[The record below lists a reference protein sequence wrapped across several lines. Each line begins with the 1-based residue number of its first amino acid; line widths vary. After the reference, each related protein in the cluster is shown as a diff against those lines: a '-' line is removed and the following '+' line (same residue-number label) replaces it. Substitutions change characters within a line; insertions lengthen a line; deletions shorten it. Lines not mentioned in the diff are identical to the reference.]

1 MGYKH
6 TQLPEA
12 ALLMQRVHGIADD
25 FYEEGGAWTTTA
37 TDSGTS
43 TVGDAVGGTVV
54 LAPSDGTVAD
64 NDEIYFHQASETFK
78 FADGKAIEGEVRIQF
93 SEAATDDANVIVA
106 LLNGWAANALQ
117 DNGAG
122 VKADASG
129 CGFFKV
135 DGGTNWK
142 VFFSDSTTQ
151 EIVELTAANSLTGTA
166 QTAGGASYQRLGFKV
181 LANGTRLEVQFFIDD
196 VLVYRMA
203 DKTFANATEME
214 LGIGAKNGGANNESI
229 VVDYA
234 YCFQAR

>member
-1 MGYKH
+1 MGYV
-6 TQLPEA
+6 LPTLPDA
-12 ALLMQRVHGIADD
+12 ALKMQRQHGFADD
-25 FYEEGGAWTTTA
+25 FYEEGGIWATTA

-64 NDEIYFHQASETFK
+64 NDEIYFHQTVESFK
-78 FADGKAIEGEVRIQF
+78 FADGKAIEGECRIQF
-93 SEAATDDANVIVA
+93 TEANTDDANVIVA
-106 LLNGWAANALQ
+106 LLNGWAADALQ

-122 VKADASG
+122 VKANASG
-129 CGFFKV
+129 VGFFKV

-151 EIVELTAANSLTGTA
+151 EIVELTAANSLDGTA
-166 QTAGGASYQRLGFKV
+166 KTAGGASYQRLGFKV
-181 LANGTRLEVQFFIDD
+181 LANGTRLECQFFIDD
-196 VLVYRMA
+196 VLVYKIH

-214 LGIGAKNGGANNESI
+214 FGIGAKNGAANNESI

-234 YCFQAR
+234 YCYQVR

>member
-6 TQLPEA
+6 VQIPEA

-25 FYEEGGAWTTTA
+25 FYEEGGAWATTA

-64 NDEIYFHQASETFK
+64 NDEIYFHQAVESFK
-78 FADGKAIEGEVRIQF
+78 FADGKPIEGEVRIQF

-106 LLNGWAANALQ
+106 LLDGWAANALQ

-122 VKADASG
+122 VKASGSG

-166 QTAGGASYQRLGFKV
+166 QTAGGASFQRLGFKV